1 MLDAPNYL
9 RQTQLIEF
17 PGWDSWDSLDLL
29 KTTDMSNRK
38 MPYYDIDAHDARFP
52 DEESCR
58 DHLVKVRWDGRPK
71 CQNPN
76 CQNQH
81 LNYYISSRKVWKC
94 SKCKKQFSPT
104 KGTIFEN
111 SNVPLKKWFK
121 AIYYF
126 TTSKRGISSCQLAK
140 WCGTSQKTAWF
151 MLHRIREALVEENSS
166 TLEGIVEVDET
177 GIGPDISEDTRLQRA
192 KKKHDEEQE
201 RIHGMSKKKKR
212 HKRGEPAKRGR
223 KKGSTKEVLAQKKKE
238 KEALG
243 ERTVYEQDYV
253 VLGMAQRDGK
263 IVLKCLGRSLKSK
276 TKKKIYSHLKK
287 HISSSSVIYT
297 DQWNFYD
304 DLPDHFQHHDSVN
317 HSEDEWGRDEVYTNT
332 IENVWKHFKKV
343 QDGTYFHFGYSHF
356 DSYLNEH
363 AFRWNR
369 LTELA
374 LKVIYDDFMS
384 HIEGKRL
391 KYHELITRVPD
402 YEKLAA

>member
-1 MLDAPNYL
+1 
-9 RQTQLIEF
+9 
-17 PGWDSWDSLDLL
+17 
-29 KTTDMSNRK
+29 
-38 MPYYDIDAHDARFP
+38 
-52 DEESCR
+52 
-58 DHLVKVRWDGRPK
+58 
-71 CQNPN
+71 
-76 CQNQH
+76 
-81 LNYYISSRKVWKC
+81 
-94 SKCKKQFSPT
+94 
-104 KGTIFEN
+104 
-111 SNVPLKKWFK
+111 
-121 AIYYF
+121 
-126 TTSKRGISSCQLAK
+126 
-140 WCGTSQKTAWF
+140 
-151 MLHRIREALVEENSS
+151 
-166 TLEGIVEVDET
+166 
-177 GIGPDISEDTRLQRA
+177 
-192 KKKHDEEQE
+192 
-201 RIHGMSKKKKR
+201 
-212 HKRGEPAKRGR
+212 
-223 KKGSTKEVLAQKKKE
+223 
-238 KEALG
+238 
-243 ERTVYEQDYV
+243 
-253 VLGMAQRDGK
+253 MAQRDGK